1 MDRLRGSLLASG
13 SALSFGVT
21 IVIGRTLAQAGLGA
35 PTVLG
40 PRFTIAGIIL
50 VGVLLMGRVSPFP
63 LPGERLGVV
72 LLGGLG
78 YAAESTLFFMGLE
91 RGTVAAV
98 TLLFYAYPALVTLY
112 ELATGVTHRRTAT
125 LAALALSAA
134 GIVLI
139 VGTGSSLAISGVGI
153 ICALGAAAAF
163 AAYLVVSHR
172 IVRRSDAMPVAAWT
186 ALGAGA
192 SFLLRGL
199 TVDGFGDPS
208 GHWLQ
213 LGLNGLA
220 TAFAFSLMYAALRLL
235 GPSRT
240 AIVMT
245 LEAFFAVALGAVILG
260 ESVSAL
266 QAVGGVAMIS
276 AAALTARTD
285 PAVASAREP
294 KSVGW
299 LTPPS

>member
-1 MDRLRGSLLASG
+1 MDRLRGSLLAAG

-21 IVIGRTLAQAGLGA
+21 IVIGRTLANAGLGA

-50 VGVLLMGRVSPFP
+50 VVVLMMRRVSPFP
-63 LPGERLGVV
+63 LPGERIGVV
-72 LLGGLG
+72 LLGALG

-98 TLLFYAYPALVTLY
+98 TLLFYAYPALVTVY
-112 ELATGVTHRRTAT
+112 ELATGMSQPRRAPLLT
-125 LAALALSAA
+125 LALSAA

-139 VGTGSSLAISGVGI
+139 VGTGSSLSISGVGI
-153 ICALGAAAAF
+153 LCALAAAAAF
-163 AAYLVVSHR
+163 AAYLIISHR
-172 IVRRSDAMPVAAWT
+172 VVHRSHAMPVAAWT

-213 LGLNGLA
+213 LVLNGVA
-220 TAFAFSLMYAALRLL
+220 TAFAFWLMFAALRLL

-245 LEAFFAVALGAVILG
+245 LEAFFAVGLGAVVLH
-260 ESVSAL
+260 ESISPL
-266 QAVGGVAMIS
+266 QAVGGVAMLTAS
-276 AAALTARTD
+276 ALTARKD
-285 PAVASAREP
+285 PAVASAP
-294 KSVGW
+294 
-299 LTPPS
+299 